1 MSSVPSRRTSSE
13 SEARAPTT
21 SDEIPRPE
29 PGETSQEGM
38 GRGSGNTMPGD
49 DVISLDEMPT
59 EVQEEVYVLPAATH
73 RMARVVQQEFP
84 TYRGETPPIIQR
96 QDSSSE
102 WPMPEMARVVSG
114 RRRSRSRSRI
124 RGQPNMARV
133 SSRSRSGSR
142 SRSRSRDVPETS
154 ARVISRSRR
163 SRSRSR
169 SKTRSRQRGKRHCIK
184 LRTRRRGMGR
194 MARDVDGVT
203 APGSGEKG
211 PWSELF
217 GYREYS
223 SLLATDSDF
232 LVFKR
237 FGASNA
243 RVLLAL
249 QDDVMRKERDLAEF
263 ENALRQSTGPEK
275 EKIHVARLDYQAD
288 NAVWKLHESLDRYSS
303 FFLCG

>member
-1 MSSVPSRRTSSE
+1 
-13 SEARAPTT
+13 
-21 SDEIPRPE
+21 
-29 PGETSQEGM
+29 
-38 GRGSGNTMPGD
+38 
-49 DVISLDEMPT
+49 
-59 EVQEEVYVLPAATH
+59 
-73 RMARVVQQEFP
+73 
-84 TYRGETPPIIQR
+84 
-96 QDSSSE
+96 
-102 WPMPEMARVVSG
+102 
-114 RRRSRSRSRI
+114 
-124 RGQPNMARV
+124 
-133 SSRSRSGSR
+133 
-142 SRSRSRDVPETS
+142 
-154 ARVISRSRR
+154 
-163 SRSRSR
+163 
-169 SKTRSRQRGKRHCIK
+169 
-184 LRTRRRGMGR
+184 MGR